1 MATPNHTGQGAH
13 KKELIALI
21 RKTARRHHLHK
32 VFADFSE
39 LSALAISNSVDRSQF
54 AAREERY
61 LQIVKGY
68 ETAEA
73 ENFPRMLAI
82 LVDWLQCGLA
92 DCLGELF
99 MSLDLGDHWKGQFL
113 TPYSVASAMAQISLT
128 DVKEVVEREGF
139 VSICEPACGAGG
151 MLIACAGAVLGQ
163 GVNYQT
169 AMHVT
174 AIDIDATAVHMTY
187 VQLSLLNV
195 PAIVIHGNAL
205 SLEQRGH
212 WVTPGH
218 VMGGWDRRLRSPSST
233 DAPRAPEHARED
245 SMRPE
250 ASVDGDAEAFPLKAL
265 RASVIERRL
274 AEQISL
280 F

>member
-1 MATPNHTGQGAH
+1 M
-13 KKELIALI
+13 
-21 RKTARRHHLHK
+21 HK
-32 VFADFSE
+32 VFADFCE
-39 LSALAISNSVDRSQF
+39 LSALAISNSVDRIQF

-61 LQIVKGY
+61 LHIVKGY
-68 ETAEA
+68 EPAEV
-73 ENFPRMLAI
+73 EKFPLMLAI

-99 MSLDLGDHWKGQFL
+99 MSLELGDHWKGQFF
-113 TPYSVASAMAQISLT
+113 TPSSVASAMAHISLH
-128 DVKEVVEREGF
+128 DVKKTVEREGF

-151 MLIACAGAVLGQ
+151 MLIACAEAVLEQ

-174 AIDIDATAVHMTY
+174 AIDIDATAAHMAY

-205 SLEQRGH
+205 SLEQRSH
-212 WVTPGH
+212 WVTPAH
-218 VMGGWDRRLRSPSST
+218 VLGGWDRRLRRRSSADT
-233 DAPRAPEHARED
+233 PGAPQHAQED
-245 SMRPE
+245 SMRP
-250 ASVDGDAEAFPLKAL
+250 ASSAYGGAEAVPIEER
-265 RASVIERRL
+265 RARVVEQRL
-274 AEQISL
+274 AEQKSL